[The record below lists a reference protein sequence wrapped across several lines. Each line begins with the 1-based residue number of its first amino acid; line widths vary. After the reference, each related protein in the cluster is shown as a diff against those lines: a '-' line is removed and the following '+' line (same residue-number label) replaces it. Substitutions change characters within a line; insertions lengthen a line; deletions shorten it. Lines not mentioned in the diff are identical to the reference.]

1 MRAVRARRL
10 KKSEMTRRRLQV
22 ARLRRL
28 GAQTV
33 VIVDLLDRDP
43 NLIRRDIRALDKQTK
58 SASA

>member
-1 MRAVRARRL
+1 
-10 KKSEMTRRRLQV
+10 MTRRRLQV